1 MDLHDFVGHMKL
13 VNGKPLSEGMVLD
26 EAEIAS
32 TRRILLHVQTHGG
45 PVMKLCLW
53 DKAAMDFCLKFK
65 AQGNTPSVILV
76 TTLNPKRLG
85 GAFTLSTL
93 SPSRVFFDRDVQPT
107 REYLIWLSSNMDV
120 ATRVNADIVTK
131 AEKATIAELFS
142 YMKQGGAKVA
152 WFECTTT
159 IDGVVPSSAWYYIAC
174 GECKTK
180 ATK

>member
-1 MDLHDFVGHMKL
+1 MVAGSIYSLTNFYGSYSKKTFRVAEPDVTITVSWNSVLFPIKDSSVQIPADRFRFYGYAEFEAACDLKMDLHDFVGHMKL

-65 AQGNTPSVILV
+65 AHGNTPSVILV

-85 GAFTLSTL
+85 
-93 SPSRVFFDRDVQPT
+93 DNNYQ
-107 REYLIWLSSNMDV
+107 
-120 ATRVNADIVTK
+120 K
-131 AEKATIAELFS
+131 FS
-142 YMKQGGAKVA
+142 
-152 WFECTTT
+152 FE
-159 IDGVVPSSAWYYIAC
+159 I
-174 GECKTK
+174 
-180 ATK
+180 